1 MARRKKPQVDESEQS
16 PSQKYRG
23 PKLNGISKDN
33 DVDSE
38 SDDTSSQPSTMSPS
52 TTVVH
57 KKFGKINCLPPES
70 QHEDPN
76 VDSEGSSQ
84 DNEES
89 PMDEESGTLDA
100 NDGTELLEVVLAHEQ
115 SETGACSVDDVE
127 GMEDNDT
134 ETIVVEVEEGMVDE
148 IDHQD
153 TVIVQVVDEELM
165 YSEEDGATIWEVE
178 AVEEVDN
185 EGMEE
190 SDDASGQEEVV
201 LMEKEDETAESFETF
216 EDGAVNNVSS
226 SGITEKGE
234 GHDPE
239 VSSCHATRHPSTL
252 DSDVSDREVED
263 EQSTLRNKLSPDEI
277 TQMVLGLNCG
287 SVDVAVERKLCE
299 VNKDKQ
305 ESALT
310 NQRRESV
317 ITRRSSEEIDMDVDM
332 NSRLK
337 GNPIHVYGNPK
348 KNKSP
353 TKTPESS
360 VIRNNC
366 GITTPP
372 RKNVICIDD
381 SPLKSPPSGAS
392 SKREEFSCND
402 LPISSIG
409 GSLSNV
415 DLNSVTQKKE
425 ISDKSPFKDGL
436 NSLGIEPIR
445 KESKLTEEESKVA
458 NLLRNRSGSSDTT
471 GSDSGSRSPTVR
483 RSTRIRAP
491 PAVKKQT
498 TPKSSSSDSADATK
512 ENPSSSTNASST
524 RSSSNNSMAAEVS
537 MPVKV
542 KSRWRRSSELEMGG
556 MSTSDQDVGTTVPSP
571 SQPPEPPPL
580 PAPVRTLS
588 EKELKAKHEEEQK
601 ELSERLKG
609 YEILRENLYLT
620 ERYSIFENFA
630 SKYSCR
636 ICYLDVM
643 MLMLL
648 FYYYRIKSKEA
659 KRMVCDC
666 SLSKEEISRSEMGCG
681 EDCLNRLLM
690 IEW

>member
-1 MARRKKPQVDESEQS
+1 MARRKKSQVDESEQS

-23 PKLNGISKDN
+23 PKLNGLSEDPVN
-33 DVDSE
+33 GDSDSDENHDDEDVRSAY
-38 SDDTSSQPSTMSPS
+38 SSQPSKDSTMSPS

-70 QHEDPN
+70 QDDDPN
-76 VDSEGSSQ
+76 VDSEASSQ
-84 DNEES
+84 DQDDS
-89 PMDEESGTLDA
+89 QMDEDVRTEDA
-100 NDGTELLEVVLAHEQ
+100 TDGTELLEVVLAHEQ
-115 SETGACSVDDVE
+115 GETGGCSVDDID

-148 IDHQD
+148 IDHQN
-153 TVIVQVVDEELM
+153 TVIVQVVDEELI

-185 EGMEE
+185 EGLLEE

-201 LMEKEDETAESFETF
+201 LMEKEVENVESSETF
-216 EDGAVNNVSS
+216 EASEDVAVNNVSS
-226 SGITEKGE
+226 SGITEKGD
-234 GHDPE
+234 GPDPD
-239 VSSCHATRHPSTL
+239 VSSSHVSRHPSTL
-252 DSDVSDREVED
+252 DSDMSDREVED
-263 EQSTLRNKLSPDEI
+263 DQTGLRNKLSPDEI

-287 SVDVAVERKLCE
+287 SADVAVERKLCE
-299 VNKDKQ
+299 VSKDKQ

-310 NQRRESV
+310 HQRRESV

-366 GITTPP
+366 ELITPP
-372 RKNVICIDD
+372 RRNVICIDD
-381 SPLKSPPSGAS
+381 SPLKSPPTGGS
-392 SKREEFSCND
+392 SKREDFSCNE

-409 GSLSNV
+409 GDMFNV
-415 DLNSVTQKKE
+415 DLKSVTQKKE
-425 ISDKSPFKDGL
+425 ISDKSSSKDGH
-436 NSLGIEPIR
+436 NSMGIEAIR
-445 KESKLTEEESKVA
+445 KESKISEEVA

-498 TPKSSSSDSADATK
+498 TPKNSSSDLVDFTK
-512 ENPSSSTNASST
+512 ENPSSSSSA
-524 RSSSNNSMAAEVS
+524 RSSSNNPLSEVS

-556 MSTSDQDVGTTVPSP
+556 MATSDQDVGTTTPSP
-571 SQPPEPPPL
+571 SQPPEPPTVCTPS
-580 PAPVRTLS
+580 ASSRILS
-588 EKELKAKHEEEQK
+588 EKELKAKQEEEQK

-609 YEILRENLYLT
+609 YEILKENLYLT
-620 ERYSIFENFA
+620 ERYFD
-630 SKYSCR
+630 
-636 ICYLDVM
+636 YLN
-643 MLMLL
+643 
-648 FYYYRIKSKEA
+648 K
-659 KRMVCDC
+659 
-666 SLSKEEISRSEMGCG
+666 
-681 EDCLNRLLM
+681 
-690 IEW
+690 